1 MLPKSMPE
9 LVYTKVAG
17 CLFTLGPA
25 LFYMGLGAMM
35 YPAGMADFFDN
46 IVTESWFWVM
56 LFVYGFFLH
65 LTALLSLYVKW
76 GALPLAIGLMI
87 FGYIFFGM
95 AVSLVFML
103 ISPSLSWFGD
113 GDVIAVLFAIF
124 FLGLNIAMEFAI
136 GMRLRQLAAR

>member
-1 MLPKSMPE
+1 MMAWLC
-9 LVYTKVAG
+9 VACVAG
-17 CLFTLGPA
+17 SSA
-25 LFYMGLGAMM
+25 AA
-35 YPAGMADFFDN
+35 AGG
-46 IVTESWFWVM
+46 I
-56 LFVYGFFLH
+56 L
-65 LTALLSLYVKW
+65 
-76 GALPLAIGLMI
+76 LPLAIGLMI